1 MVGDPIAAMW
11 LLAWTPHAITHGLN
25 PLYTTLLNFPVGV
38 NLAWNPT
45 APLLGLLSWPA
56 LLVGG
61 PILQYNAALTFGV
74 AATAWAGYLAACLRV
89 RRRWLAVLGGLLFGM
104 SPYVVGQALSHP
116 ALAVVPG
123 VPLVAVAVEQAWFRH
138 TWGPVRAGAA
148 LAGAVLVVLLV
159 SEEVFGSMLIAGG
172 LVLLGC
178 GWTWRASWRLW
189 LPRVLRTSA
198 VAALLVAPVLVGLL
212 VVQFG
217 WPGRIL
223 GQPLPPAAFSGD
235 LASLVIPNVTAV
247 LAYPPWSGIVAS
259 FSNNPSEAG
268 LYVGVPFL
276 ALLLFAWRGRWL
288 EARSGPW
295 LSLLG
300 VAAVLALG
308 PTLHVWVVNTGIPL
322 PARVLGALPV
332 ARDLVPVRFSLY
344 VGLAVAMIVPA
355 ILDHVRSPSRRASW
369 ARWLAVVG
377 VLSWVP
383 FAPIVSTVTVP
394 SLFTAG
400 AIPRGSVVLFGPADV
415 TVDNDAPMLWQA
427 SAGFRFRTPAAY
439 VVGRELAFLHPGNLP
454 PFERS
459 MLVLQEHGRLGTP
472 SPTLRRAVHVE
483 LERDR
488 VTMLAVG
495 PMPHEVAARSLVS
508 DLVGAPGSKVG
519 GVWVWNRPRAGWPA
533 V

>member
-1 MVGDPIAAMW
+1 MSACEPKSARDAGAVADEPSGVPRSWWRSCLVFLGFCGLALIWTLPAWRNPFHSWSGMVGDPIAAMW

-223 GQPLPPAAFSGD
+223 GQPLP
-235 LASLVIPNVTAV
+235 
-247 LAYPPWSGIVAS
+247 
-259 FSNNPSEAG
+259 
-268 LYVGVPFL
+268 
-276 ALLLFAWRGRWL
+276 
-288 EARSGPW
+288 
-295 LSLLG
+295 
-300 VAAVLALG
+300 
-308 PTLHVWVVNTGIPL
+308 
-322 PARVLGALPV
+322 
-332 ARDLVPVRFSLY
+332 
-344 VGLAVAMIVPA
+344 
-355 ILDHVRSPSRRASW
+355 
-369 ARWLAVVG
+369 
-377 VLSWVP
+377 
-383 FAPIVSTVTVP
+383 
-394 SLFTAG
+394 
-400 AIPRGSVVLFGPADV
+400 
-415 TVDNDAPMLWQA
+415 
-427 SAGFRFRTPAAY
+427 
-439 VVGRELAFLHPGNLP
+439 
-454 PFERS
+454 
-459 MLVLQEHGRLGTP
+459 
-472 SPTLRRAVHVE
+472 
-483 LERDR
+483 
-488 VTMLAVG
+488 
-495 PMPHEVAARSLVS
+495 
-508 DLVGAPGSKVG
+508 
-519 GVWVWNRPRAGWPA
+519 
-533 V
+533 